1 MRKVTVNASKKYDI
15 LIGGGLLEQA
25 GELIKQAAG
34 GSCAAIITDSNVAPL
49 YMQTL
54 RSSLEAAGYRVVTHI
69 FEAGEA
75 NKNIDTFAEI
85 LNFLAA
91 NRLDR
96 TDVIAALGGGVTG
109 DISRHL
115 YTLEA
120 SDLYSFLRQCLQ
132 L

>member
-15 LIGGGLLEQA
+15 LIGRGLLEQS
-25 GELIKQAAG
+25 GKLIKQAAG
-34 GSCAAIITDSNVAPL
+34 GSCVAVVTDSNVAPL

-54 RSSLEAAGYRVVTHI
+54 KAGLEAAGCRVVTHV

-75 NKNIDTFAEI
+75 NKNIHTFAEI

-109 DISRHL
+109 DMAGFAAYMKVKNSS
-115 YTLEA
+115 A
-120 SDLYSFLRQCLQ
+120 
-132 L
+132 

>member
-54 RSSLEAAGYRVVTHI
+54 SSSNQAEQNRCYRSSRRRSYRRYGRFRGI
-69 FEAGEA
+69 C
-75 NKNIDTFAEI
+75 IP
-85 LNFLAA
+85 
-91 NRLDR
+91 
-96 TDVIAALGGGVTG
+96 
-109 DISRHL
+109 
-115 YTLEA
+115 
-120 SDLYSFLRQCLQ
+120 
-132 L
+132 